1 MKSLKITPDFTFI
14 ASPGQFIASP
24 GQQVKMNL
32 LDALSR
38 EQQKQVERARKA
50 GRAVDINGKIVV
62 SFLEV
67 GEDEDKMTELP
78 GVGVVLDS
86 EIKFDAKPRAMELIR
101 DVLDVLTSAC
111 VRKKPIK
118 VRTQLGEGSCK
129 VTRLGI
135 EENSTL
141 LTFAKEVP
149 TGS

>member
-1 MKSLKITPDFTFI
+1 MESLKITPDFTFI
-14 ASPGQFIASP
+14 ASPGQE
-24 GQQVKMNL
+24 VKMNL

-38 EQQKQVERARKA
+38 KQKRLVERARKA
-50 GRAVDINGKIVV
+50 GKAVDIDGEIVV

-67 GEDEDKMTELP
+67 GEDEDKMRELP
-78 GVGVVLDS
+78 GVGVVLDR
-86 EIKFDAKPRAMELIR
+86 EIKFDAKSARSGDRELIR
-101 DVLDVLTSAC
+101 DVVHVLYNAQ
-111 VRKKPIK
+111 RFERPIK
-118 VRTQLGEGSCK
+118 VRTQLGEGSYK